1 MKNTK
6 KSNLSLYIFI
16 IVLAAIAS
24 FLLFNDYGLLKYL
37 RLKSEINELNSDIER
52 SQKII
57 DSLGIEIKELN
68 ENDLKIE
75 EVARERYNMKRPNE
89 KVLKIEEK

>member
-6 KSNLSLYIFI
+6 KSKLSLYVFI
-16 IVLAAIAS
+16 IVLAVIAS